1 MNCITYKQYT
11 RKRNP
16 ERKFSRKSQAQVLV
30 MYIVHF
36 SQMEY
41 IDVTGDI
48 DASYTS
54 LDRVYTLPV
63 QRERKP
69 SRFPEVDVKI
79 ELQRLLAASLKLQ
92 DNVNAKSE
100 SFKCITLS
108 GKVVAD
114 SLLQYDP
121 KEQKIK

>member
-16 ERKFSRKSQAQVLV
+16 ERKFSRKSQAQILV

-48 DASYTS
+48 VASYTS

-79 ELQRLLAASLKLQ
+79 EL
-92 DNVNAKSE
+92 
-100 SFKCITLS
+100 
-108 GKVVAD
+108 
-114 SLLQYDP
+114 
-121 KEQKIK
+121 